1 MISGMTTTGLDA
13 GLLPLFPFQDED
25 VSRVESA
32 WSKGVR
38 RPAVVVATGLGKSVE
53 SAHLAVRWLEHERA
67 SGGSRR
73 ALKIVHRREIV
84 EQLAAKVRDVAPS
97 LRVGIV
103 QAGRNETGADVVCAS
118 VQTLA
123 SERRRRMV
131 RGIGLVIVDECHHAA
146 ADSYL
151 NVLTHYGCMP
161 ERGAGFEGEDALA
174 AGYTATLTR
183 SDERALG
190 DVWQQV
196 VTARDIAFG
205 VREGYLVRPFGK
217 HVQVDT
223 LDLSKVRTARGD
235 YQAADLGEAIEDS
248 LAPDAIADAL
258 YEHAILP
265 DGRMRPT
272 FLFAPLVSTAELIAK
287 VLRERGI
294 RAVAMHGSTTP
305 TERDKGLKDL
315 ANGDIQVICNPM
327 IFTEGTDV
335 PAVSCVVIAR
345 PTKSK
350 GLFIQMIGRALRQH
364 RASGKTDALILDVV
378 GASRGNSLA
387 LPVDLFGTE
396 TPGDKPERDDQL
408 DDLEAEDLLDEPV
421 DLGDLAADQSWLNG
435 PLRTT
440 EIDLFQGSDSAWLR
454 TKAGVWF
461 IPAGDRYIVIV
472 PGVIDS
478 HYDVAAMHKDR
489 IGESRWIARD
499 VSDLG
504 MAMSRAEGDVTG
516 PERMIAGRSRRW
528 RAGRPSEKMI
538 NFARRLGILVMDG
551 QTGGELSSQ
560 ITVWLATRR
569 VDPYLQPHMIR
580 GLAL

>member
-1 MISGMTTTGLDA
+1 VTSALDA
-13 GLLPLFPFQDED
+13 GALPLRDYQADD
-25 VSRVESA
+25 VSRVEAA
-32 WSKGVR
+32 WERGVR

-53 SAHLAVRWLEHERA
+53 SAHLAVRWLQRERA

-84 EQLAAKVRDVAPS
+84 EQLANKVRDVAPS
-97 LRVGIV
+97 LSVGIV

-131 RGIGLVIVDECHHAA
+131 RGIGLIIVDECHHAA
-146 ADSYL
+146 ANTYID
-151 NVLTHYGCMP
+151 VMRHYGCMP
-161 ERGAGFEGEDALA
+161 ERGAGYEGEDAVA

-205 VREGYLVRPFGK
+205 VREGHLVRPIGK
-217 HVQVDT
+217 HVAVEN
-223 LDLSKVRTARGD
+223 LDLGKVKTSRGD
-235 YQAADLGEAIEDS
+235 YQAADLGQAIEGS
-248 LAPDAIADAL
+248 LAPEAIADAL

-272 FLFAPLVSTAELIAK
+272 FLFAPLVSTAEVIAK
-287 VLRERGI
+287 ELCNRGI
-294 RAVAMHGSTTP
+294 RAIAMHGGTP
-305 TERDKGLKDL
+305 GPVRDQGLKDL
-315 ANGDIQVICNPM
+315 ASGVVQVICNPM

-335 PAVSCVVIAR
+335 PAVSCIVVAR

-350 GLFIQMIGRALRQH
+350 GLFIQMIGRGLRPH
-364 RASGKTDALILDVV
+364 RPTGKTDCLVLDVV
-378 GASRGNSLA
+378 GASRGNSLS
-387 LPVDLFGTE
+387 LPVDLFGNE
-396 TPGDKPERDDQL
+396 TPGADKPERDDEL
-408 DDLEAEDLLDEPV
+408 DDLEDLLDEPV
-421 DLGDLAADQSWLNG
+421 DLADLAADSSWLNG

-454 TKAGVWF
+454 TAAGVWF
-461 IPAGDRYIVIV
+461 VPAGDRYLAIL
-472 PGVIDS
+472 PGVVES
-478 HYDVAAMHKDR
+478 HFDVVAMHKDR
-489 IGESRWIARD
+489 VGQSRWIARD

-516 PERMIAGRSRRW
+516 PERTIAGRSRRW
-528 RAGRPSEKMI
+528 RQARPSDKMI
-538 NFARRLGILVMDG
+538 NFARRLGIIPGNGV
-551 QTGGELSSQ
+551 TGGELSSQ

-569 VDPYLQPHMIR
+569 IDPYLQPHMIR
-580 GLAL
+580 GLSI